1 MSSNPVLEKV
11 QSLVEEVRIG
21 ILSTVDEK
29 GVPHVR
35 WMTPVFVPR
44 LKGALYAVT
53 SAGNDKVQHLAKN
66 PNVSW
71 IFQSKSLDR
80 IATVTG
86 KARVVKDPALS
97 AEVLEAIGPRLQVFW
112 KHSGDPKKLVIV
124 ETVLESLSWFKPL
137 GEGKVE
143 EEVRNG

>member
-11 QSLVEEVRIG
+11 QSLVDEVRIG

-29 GVPHVR
+29 GVPHAR
-35 WMTPVFVPR
+35 WMTPVFIPR

-53 SAGNDKVQHLAKN
+53 SAGNEKVRHLAKN
-66 PNVSW
+66 PNVAW

-86 KARVVKDPALS
+86 KAFVVKDPALS
-97 AEVLEAIGPRLQVFW
+97 AEVLEVIGPRLQVFW
-112 KHSGDPKKLVIV
+112 KHSGDPKKLVVV
-124 ETVLESLSWFKPL
+124 ETVIESLSWFKPL
-137 GEGKVE
+137 GEGKVQ
-143 EEVRNG
+143 EEVRNA